1 MTLWQQLD
9 ERFNTLQQREQLL
22 IWLSTLLL
30 TLWLGFIYGLEPI
43 LQAGNSYHDRLANV
57 QKQQQEAEQLATTLR
72 SELGADADAEYRQRI
87 VQLEQQ
93 QRELTA
99 QITQSTSHFIAAE
112 QMVEL
117 LHNVLQS
124 SSDVQLKQLTTAA
137 PKAVLLAGQTEADT
151 PLLYQH
157 QLTLVMHSNYAALL
171 KVLKNIEQLPWLV
184 NWAGLRYQ
192 VTEYPSADMTLELIT
207 VSEHEDFIRL

>member
-9 ERFNTLQQREQLL
+9 GRFNTLQRREQLM
-22 IWLSTLLL
+22 IWASTLLL
-30 TLWLGFIYGLEPI
+30 TLWLAFVYVLEP
-43 LQAGNSYHDRLANV
+43 LWQAGNSYGGRLASV
-57 QKQQQEAEQLATTLR
+57 QQQQQEAQQLVTTLR
-72 SELGADADAEYRQRI
+72 SELLIDADAEHQQRI
-87 VQLEQQ
+87 TQLEQQ

-112 QMVEL
+112 QMVAL

-124 SSDVQLKQLTTAA
+124 SSGVQLKQLTTAA
-137 PKAVLLAGQTEADT
+137 PKAVLLAGQTEADS

-157 QLTLVMHSNYAALL
+157 QLTLVINSNYAALL
-171 KVLKNIEQLPWLV
+171 KVLNNIEQLPWLV

-192 VTEYPSADMTLELIT
+192 VTDYPSADMTLELIT

>member
-9 ERFNTLQQREQLL
+9 ERFNTLQRREQLM
-22 IWLSTLLL
+22 IWASTLLL
-30 TLWLGFIYGLEPI
+30 TLWLTFVYVLEP
-43 LQAGNSYHDRLANV
+43 LWQAGNSYRDRLASV
-57 QKQQQEAEQLATTLR
+57 EKQHQEAQQLATTLR
-72 SELGADADAEYRQRI
+72 SELGTDADAEYRQRI
-87 VQLEQQ
+87 TQLEQQ

-112 QMVEL
+112 QMVAL
-117 LHNVLQS
+117 LHNLLQS
-124 SSDVQLKQLTTAA
+124 SSGVQLKQLTTAA

-157 QLTLVMHSNYAALL
+157 QLTLVINSNYAALL
-171 KVLKNIEQLPWLV
+171 KVLNDIEQLPWLV
-184 NWAGLRYQ
+184 NWAGLRYH
-192 VTEYPSADMTLELIT
+192 VTDYPSADMTLELIT

>member
-9 ERFNTLQQREQLL
+9 ERFNTLQRREQLM
-22 IWLSTLLL
+22 IWASTLLL
-30 TLWLGFIYGLEPI
+30 TLWLVFVYVLEP
-43 LQAGNSYHDRLANV
+43 LSQAGNSYGDRLASV
-57 QKQQQEAEQLATTLR
+57 QKQQQEAQLLVTTLR
-72 SELGADADAEYRQRI
+72 SELGTDADAEYRQRI
-87 VQLEQQ
+87 AQLEQQ

-99 QITQSTSHFIAAE
+99 QITQSTRHFIAAE
-112 QMVEL
+112 QMVAL

-124 SSDVQLKQLTTAA
+124 SSGVQLKQLTTAA

-157 QLTLVMHSNYAALL
+157 QLTLVINSNYAALL
-171 KVLKNIEQLPWLV
+171 KVLNKIEQLPWLV
-184 NWAGLRYQ
+184 NWAGLHYQ
-192 VTEYPSADMTLELIT
+192 VTDYPSADLTLELIT

>member
-9 ERFNTLQQREQLL
+9 ERFNTLQRREQLM
-22 IWLSTLLL
+22 IWFSTLLL

-43 LQAGNSYHDRLANV
+43 VQAGNSYYVRSATV
-57 QKQQQEAEQLATTLR
+57 QKQQQEADQLATTLR
-72 SELGADADAEYRQRI
+72 SELGTDADAEYRQRI
-87 VQLEQQ
+87 AQLEQQ

-112 QMVEL
+112 QMVAL
-117 LHNVLQS
+117 LHNVLQRS
-124 SSDVQLKQLTTAA
+124 SEVQLKQLTTAA
-137 PKAVLLAGQTEADT
+137 PKAVLMAGQTETDT

-157 QLTLVMHSNYAALL
+157 QLTLVMHSNYATLL

-192 VTEYPSADMTLELIT
+192 VTEYPTADMSLELIT

>member
-9 ERFNTLQQREQLL
+9 ERFNTLQQREQLM

-72 SELGADADAEYRQRI
+72 SELGTDADAEYRQRI
-87 VQLEQQ
+87 TQLEQQ

-112 QMVEL
+112 QMVAL

-137 PKAVLLAGQTEADT
+137 PKAVLLAGQTETDT